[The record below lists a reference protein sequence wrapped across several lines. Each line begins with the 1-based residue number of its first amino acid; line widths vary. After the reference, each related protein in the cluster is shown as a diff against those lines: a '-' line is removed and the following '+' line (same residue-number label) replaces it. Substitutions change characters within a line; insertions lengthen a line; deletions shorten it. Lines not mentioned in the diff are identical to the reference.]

1 MAARPFSRRFRGKR
15 CASPKHGCVPTMLPN
30 MIADR
35 IAKAIGALRAAGHPV
50 EVIPDCTD
58 RYRVDGRDP
67 VTGRQVLVLALH
79 LGLLDAPGRRQ

>member
-1 MAARPFSRRFRGKR
+1 MS
-15 CASPKHGCVPTMLPN
+15 PN

-35 IAKAIGALRAAGHPV
+35 ISKAIVALHGAGHVV
-50 EVIPDCTD
+50 EVIPDCPN

-67 VTGRQVLVLALH
+67 VTGHQVLVLALR